1 VPAEDKRL
9 EEFTVVQRPLNSES
23 ELGQRFEAWKDMR
36 AKFNQKLFEGEPAAV
51 KAAWQRYYFRGEE
64 PTEGAA
70 KQEDHVNKRRLAA
83 PISRL

>member
-1 VPAEDKRL
+1 M
-9 EEFTVVQRPLNSES
+9 QRPLKSES
-23 ELGQRFEAWKDMR
+23 DLGQRFEAWTRQR
-36 AKFNQKLFEGEPAAV
+36 AEFNQKLFEGEPDAV

-83 PISRL
+83 PMQSPVAPRLPSG